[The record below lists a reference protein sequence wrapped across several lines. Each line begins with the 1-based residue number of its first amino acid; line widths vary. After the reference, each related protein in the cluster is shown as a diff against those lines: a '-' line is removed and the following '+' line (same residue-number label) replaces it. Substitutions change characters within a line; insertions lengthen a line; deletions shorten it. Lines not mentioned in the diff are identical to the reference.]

1 MWKEHIKYTQKG
13 LRLNLNQEAS
23 CCEATVLFQIIK
35 KKYMNIYFLLC
46 IYFFYSKMH
55 RDASTDWT
63 LTKLR
68 VFFCYKSLTISEPLA
83 QFVIPLCSL

>member
-1 MWKEHIKYTQKG
+1 
-13 LRLNLNQEAS
+13 
-23 CCEATVLFQIIK
+23 
-35 KKYMNIYFLLC
+35 MNIYFFLC
-46 IYFFYSKMH
+46 IFFILKMH